1 MLCGHLE
8 HVILV
13 VPCRAVPYLTK
24 RRMKLHAFLA
34 QGLAYSVR
42 RVGVDVTLSRIL
54 LWNAPVIRIRTHPNC
69 SAAPVRL
76 YLHCYLL
83 GPHATEQEFPPAA
96 QSFQCLSHQD
106 SRDQAPLAT
115 GSKTILVAKS
125 LPWST
130 L

>member
-42 RVGVDVTLSRIL
+42 RVGVDVG
-54 LWNAPVIRIRTHPNC
+54 
-69 SAAPVRL
+69 
-76 YLHCYLL
+76 LL
-83 GPHATEQEFPPAA
+83 GLRRTGVDACAVSRADVCGRHGRGRRAFSTRGVV
-96 QSFQCLSHQD
+96 SH
-106 SRDQAPLAT
+106 SY
-115 GSKTILVAKS
+115 KE
-125 LPWST
+125 ST
-130 L
+130 R